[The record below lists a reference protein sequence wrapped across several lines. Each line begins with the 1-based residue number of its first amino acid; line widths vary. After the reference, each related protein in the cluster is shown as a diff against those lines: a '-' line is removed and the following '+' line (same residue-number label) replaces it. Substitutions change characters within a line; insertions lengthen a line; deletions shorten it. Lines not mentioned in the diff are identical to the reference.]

1 MATKQDAAKDANPTV
16 CTTNAKWLGN
26 QGASLADFTDKA
38 LDLLQANPKSE
49 KGFFLQV
56 EGASIDKQ
64 DHNANACG
72 QIGETDDL
80 DKAISAALKK
90 VDLSDTLIIVT
101 ADHAHTSQIVES
113 QPYYALSTVMKN
125 ADGSKTTI
133 SYGTSEKNLYSDGQ
147 DTEGAAD
154 SSKAQGNMSHTGTQL
169 RIAASGPGASRV
181 DGLTDQTDNFYT
193 IAGALGLAT
202 DTTSQNNLSN
212 GGKVTVNKDK
222 DGKYSAAVT
231 GFNGDAVLSYQ
242 LVDNASKKVV
252 TESNTSTPLS
262 GVRVA
267 TAATTSI
274 SFADF
279 TPAEGAS
286 YTLTVNGRQSG
297 KSAP

>member
-1 MATKQDAAKDANPTV
+1 MHHQRQVARQS
-16 CTTNAKWLGN
+16 
-26 QGASLADFTDKA
+26 GASLADFTDKA

-113 QPYYALSTVMKN
+113 QPYYALSTVLKN

-193 IAGALGLAT
+193 IAGAWP
-202 DTTSQNNLSN
+202 
-212 GGKVTVNKDK
+212 
-222 DGKYSAAVT
+222 
-231 GFNGDAVLSYQ
+231 GD
-242 LVDNASKKVV
+242 
-252 TESNTSTPLS
+252 
-262 GVRVA
+262 RHH
-267 TAATTSI
+267 I
-274 SFADF
+274 
-279 TPAEGAS
+279 AEQPVQRRQGHREQGQ
-286 YTLTVNGRQSG
+286 GRQVQRG
-297 KSAP
+297 RHRLQR

>member
-1 MATKQDAAKDANPTV
+1 MHHQRQVARQS
-16 CTTNAKWLGN
+16 
-26 QGASLADFTDKA
+26 GASLADFTDKA

-113 QPYYALSTVMKN
+113 QPYYALSTVLKN

-154 SSKAQGNMSHTGTQL
+154 SSKARQHEPHRHPAAHR
-169 RIAASGPGASRV
+169 RIGPGASRV

-193 IAGALGLAT
+193 IAAPLAWRPT
-202 DTTSQNNLSN
+202 PRRRTTC
-212 GGKVTVNKDK
+212 
-222 DGKYSAAVT
+222 
-231 GFNGDAVLSYQ
+231 
-242 LVDNASKKVV
+242 
-252 TESNTSTPLS
+252 P
-262 GVRVA
+262 
-267 TAATTSI
+267 TAARS
-274 SFADF
+274 
-279 TPAEGAS
+279 P
-286 YTLTVNGRQSG
+286 
-297 KSAP
+297 

>member
-1 MATKQDAAKDANPTV
+1 MARQS
-16 CTTNAKWLGN
+16 
-26 QGASLADFTDKA
+26 GASLADFTDKA

-113 QPYYALSTVMKN
+113 QPYYALSTVLKN

-222 DGKYSAAVT
+222 DGKYSAAAT

-242 LVDNASKKVV
+242 LVDNASRRSSPSP
-252 TESNTSTPLS
+252 TRPPRSPACASPPRPPPRSRSPTSLRPRARPT
-262 GVRVA
+262 R
-267 TAATTSI
+267 
-274 SFADF
+274 
-279 TPAEGAS
+279 
-286 YTLTVNGRQSG
+286 
-297 KSAP
+297 